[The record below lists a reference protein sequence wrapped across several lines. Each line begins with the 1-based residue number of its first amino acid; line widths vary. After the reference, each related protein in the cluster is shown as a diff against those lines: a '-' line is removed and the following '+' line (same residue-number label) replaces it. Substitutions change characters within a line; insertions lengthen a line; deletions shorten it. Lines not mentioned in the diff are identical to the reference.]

1 MINKG
6 AATAHPAALGAGPAP
21 VPGTGMRTMK
31 ARQAFALENSVF
43 QIIMYHGGNGKQRT
57 WGETDE
63 EVSLEMVI
71 FRLTFKDRIRVGH
84 LKREGREGV
93 QRA

>member
-1 MINKG
+1 M
-6 AATAHPAALGAGPAP
+6 
-21 VPGTGMRTMK
+21 
-31 ARQAFALENSVF
+31 F
-43 QIIMYHGGNGKQRT
+43 QIIMHHGGNGKQRT